1 MIARLFVGS
10 VGLLLASS
18 ANAASLTA
26 AEASG
31 HVGENAT
38 VCGVVASSKYAATS
52 RSQPTFLNIDKPYPD
67 EPFTVVIFGSD
78 RPKFGQPDV
87 ALQGKRVCATG
98 KIQLY
103 RGKPEVVVHDPGQIT
118 Q

>member
-1 MIARLFVGS
+1 MLWRLFIAS
-10 VGLLLASS
+10 VVLLWAFS
-18 ANAASLTA
+18 ANAAPLTA

-38 VCGVVASSKYAATS
+38 ICGVVASAKYAATS
-52 RSQPTFLNIDKPYPD
+52 RSQPTFLDIDKPYPN
-67 EPFTVVIFGSD
+67 EPFTVVIFGGD
-78 RPKFGQPDV
+78 RPKFGQPEL
-87 ALQGKRVCATG
+87 ALQGKRICVTG

-103 RGKPEVVVHDPGQIT
+103 KGKPEVVVHDPGEIT